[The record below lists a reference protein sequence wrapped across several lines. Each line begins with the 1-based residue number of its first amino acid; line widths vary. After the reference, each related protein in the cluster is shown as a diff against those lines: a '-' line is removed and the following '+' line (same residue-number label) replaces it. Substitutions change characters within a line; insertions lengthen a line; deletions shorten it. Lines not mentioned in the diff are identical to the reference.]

1 MHDDDDALWTGQGDD
16 AELEAIEDTLGTL
29 RWQPREL
36 ELGGEVGEVG
46 EGAEAP
52 VIATVPRASNRR
64 RVLVPVLVGV
74 VAAAAVFA
82 LLVWLRP
89 AVFSA
94 PAPIN
99 PVAPPSTEQP
109 RRVSPD
115 LKDPFARPDIDAPT
129 LPPEPEAP
137 PEAGTTSPDLKDPFA
152 GTRREPPPP
161 KPREPSP
168 DLKDPFKRSGAD
180 EPEAKPR
187 PKLQDPFG
195 GEPKEVD
202 PNSPDLK
209 DPFRRD

>member
-1 MHDDDDALWTGQGDD
+1 MHDDDDALWTGQAGD

-36 ELGGEVGEVG
+36 ELGGAPE
-46 EGAEAP
+46 EAP
-52 VIATVPRASNRR
+52 VIATVPRASSRR

-99 PVAPPSTEQP
+99 PVAPPATEQP

-115 LKDPFARPDIDAPT
+115 LKDPFARPDIDEPT
-129 LPPEPEAP
+129 SPPEPEVP
-137 PEAGTTSPDLKDPFA
+137 PEPGTLSPDLKDPFA
-152 GTRREPPPP
+152 GTRRDPPPRP

-168 DLKDPFKRSGAD
+168 DLKDPFERSRAD

-195 GEPKEVD
+195 GESKEVD

-209 DPFRRD
+209 DPFQRD